1 MADLAAASAA
11 VEAGVGGGTHENDS
25 RAWSRYTTYC
35 DSIGLDRNYFLDG
48 LNRQQK
54 IAIMGAFA
62 VAVRQGRFSRP
73 GDGPLAK
80 SSVENTINA
89 VAATFRENG
98 REDPHR
104 DAERHVSRLLQR
116 QLRSYKK
123 DDPNEKQQKALPFCV
138 YQLLLTSP
146 SSELRRATAELAAAA
161 HFWAMRSCEYSKV
174 SRAERRQTKQLC
186 LRNIVF
192 IKDGNIVDHSSPN
205 LHVAD
210 CVSITF
216 ERQKNDRKADVV
228 TQWRTDDHVMCPIKL
243 WASIVTRILTYEGSN
258 TNSPV
263 SLARHSNITISI
275 TSEMVANLLKDGV
288 VAIGEMKL
296 GIQRHEIGTHS
307 IRSGAAM
314 AMYLAGVPVFS
325 IMLIGRWS
333 SLAFLKYIRK
343 QVQEFSFG
351 ISSKMIEVQSF
362 KHINTTKSTETRD
375 SIVGDSSS
383 LLMG

>member
-1 MADLAAASAA
+1 MADLASASAA
-11 VEAGVGGGTHENDS
+11 AEEGVGGGTHENDT
-25 RAWSRYTTYC
+25 RAWARYTQYC
-35 DSIGLDRNYFLDG
+35 DSVGIDRNYFLDG
-48 LNRQQK
+48 MPRQHK
-54 IAIMGAFA
+54 LAIIGAFA
-62 VAVRQGRFSRP
+62 VAIREGRFSRQS
-73 GDGPLAK
+73 DAPLAK
-80 SSVENTINA
+80 NTVSNTVNA

-104 DAERHVSRLLQR
+104 DAERHVGRLLQR
-116 QLRSYKK
+116 QLRSYSRN
-123 DDPNEKQQKALPFCV
+123 DPKEKQQKALPICV
-138 YQLLLTSP
+138 YRLILASP
-146 SSELRRATAELAAAA
+146 ASELRRSIAELAAAA

-174 SRAERRQTKQLC
+174 SRAEKRQTKQLC

-192 IKDGNIVDHSSPN
+192 IKDGNTLEHTLTRLNP
-205 LHVAD
+205 AD

-216 ERQKNDRKADVV
+216 ERQKNERKYETVM
-228 TQWRTDDHVMCPIKL
+228 QWRTSDPIMCPVKL
-243 WASIVTRILTYEGSN
+243 WASIISRILSFKGAN
-258 TNSPV
+258 QNSPV
-263 SLARHSNITISI
+263 SLAQHNNKTISI

-288 VAIGEMKL
+288 VAIGETKL
-296 GIQRHEIGTHS
+296 GIHRSEVGTHS

-314 AMYLAGVPVFS
+314 AMYLAGVPIFS

-351 ISSKMIEVQSF
+351 ISSKMIEVQTF
-362 KHINTTKSTETRD
+362 KHINNPLTTNTTD